1 MRARAVGNE
10 MSKNQSE
17 ADSPDRTV
25 DEILTMC
32 REAALKIDPS
42 TAEVVWWMIVPGD
55 PYGLFPIPG
64 DACAERGFFA
74 RNPGDE
80 IWVSFDDLPKPV
92 AKVLLEKH
100 GSKLFFIVPGQFI
113 RTLV

>member
-1 MRARAVGNE
+1 MDQMQKSTDDAEWSVE
-10 MSKNQSE
+10 E
-17 ADSPDRTV
+17 V
-25 DEILTMC
+25 
-32 REAALKIDPS
+32 LKIYRDLAKTIDPS

-92 AKVLLEKH
+92 AKVLLEKNR
-100 GSKLFFIVPGQFI
+100 SKLFLTVPEHFARILYESG
-113 RTLV
+113 RS